1 MLSYLG
7 MQDVDELFGGSDQTV
22 LTRERAHELWQM
34 IEAPFRELHS
44 ILPFEALRNDRERA
58 RYLMEAP
65 QTENKVLIA
74 VSTMVYA

>member
-1 MLSYLG
+1 
-7 MQDVDELFGGSDQTV
+7 
-22 LTRERAHELWQM
+22 M

-58 RYLMEAP
+58 KYLLEAP

-74 VSTMVYA
+74 VSTMADA